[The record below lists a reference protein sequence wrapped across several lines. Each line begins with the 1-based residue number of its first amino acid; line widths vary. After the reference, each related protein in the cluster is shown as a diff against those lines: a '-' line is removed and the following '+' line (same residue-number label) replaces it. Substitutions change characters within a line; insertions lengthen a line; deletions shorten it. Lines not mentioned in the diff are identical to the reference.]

1 MLEILLFTADEKTG
15 MIKISMTPIHF
26 NQCMFMKITV
36 LNLTK
41 MFHFME
47 GKILTGQ
54 GVFSI
59 QENCPFLFGLDPQL
73 SCAHSSLAFKV
84 KIIIMLSISDNHEPW
99 SLMEMHSINIVVQIF
114 FLKSTLILSTNCIF
128 FLTLIFTGFP
138 LHKNSIFLSF
148 LCLLFVLLF
157 YFFFLLFCVLCG
169 CACMRGIWPQN
180 ALINHTKCGWCI
192 FLALSGN
199 EGQPVLFEIHVV
211 YNCCYLTCNYQE
223 QKMKLLILLKSSKTS
238 LICIFI
244 CLWSFTMI
252 KEKEHKNKTAL
263 KILKPRKN
271 LDHKISMNKPA
282 RNPEEMLV
290 VPLCLF
296 NGSSSF
302 TTQETLI
309 TPWCHNC
316 CVQLFCNKKNVSKD
330 KCSIN
335 DWPCYW
341 YMIFM

>member
-1 MLEILLFTADEKTG
+1 
-15 MIKISMTPIHF
+15 MTPIHF

-59 QENCPFLFGLDPQL
+59 QENYPFLFGLDPQL

-128 FLTLIFTGFP
+128 FLTLIFTSFP

-157 YFFFLLFCVLCG
+157 YFFFSAFLCFVWV
-169 CACMRGIWPQN
+169 CMHER
-180 ALINHTKCGWCI
+180 
-192 FLALSGN
+192 
-199 EGQPVLFEIHVV
+199 
-211 YNCCYLTCNYQE
+211 YLTPKYIN
-223 QKMKLLILLKSSKTS
+223 KS
-238 LICIFI
+238 
-244 CLWSFTMI
+244 
-252 KEKEHKNKTAL
+252 H
-263 KILKPRKN
+263 
-271 LDHKISMNKPA
+271 
-282 RNPEEMLV
+282 
-290 VPLCLF
+290 
-296 NGSSSF
+296 
-302 TTQETLI
+302 
-309 TPWCHNC
+309 
-316 CVQLFCNKKNVSKD
+316 
-330 KCSIN
+330 
-335 DWPCYW
+335 
-341 YMIFM
+341 

>member
-1 MLEILLFTADEKTG
+1 MSCMLKDSFIQLVLEILLFTADEKTG

-128 FLTLIFTGFP
+128 FFYPHFHWL
-138 LHKNSIFLSF
+138 SI
-148 LCLLFVLLF
+148 
-157 YFFFLLFCVLCG
+157 
-169 CACMRGIWPQN
+169 A
-180 ALINHTKCGWCI
+180 
-192 FLALSGN
+192 
-199 EGQPVLFEIHVV
+199 
-211 YNCCYLTCNYQE
+211 
-223 QKMKLLILLKSSKTS
+223 
-238 LICIFI
+238 
-244 CLWSFTMI
+244 
-252 KEKEHKNKTAL
+252 
-263 KILKPRKN
+263 
-271 LDHKISMNKPA
+271 
-282 RNPEEMLV
+282 
-290 VPLCLF
+290 
-296 NGSSSF
+296 
-302 TTQETLI
+302 
-309 TPWCHNC
+309 
-316 CVQLFCNKKNVSKD
+316 
-330 KCSIN
+330 
-335 DWPCYW
+335 
-341 YMIFM
+341 